1 VIVAL
6 DAPEALDA
14 RIEDVGGKAHGL
26 AALFALGLPVPAGVV
41 VPSTDAHVGEVDP
54 KVIVGILG
62 DGPFA
67 VRSSAVAE
75 DTQQRSAAGQ
85 YESVMGVT
93 PRGLKEAVDR
103 VIRSAGSERA
113 RAYSGAA
120 SPIAVVIQR
129 EIPAGRAGVAFSRD
143 PVTGA
148 DEVVIECVFGHGE
161 ALVSGEAL
169 PDRYRVTSDGVVGA
183 QLAVKSGPR
192 RLLRTLRDDEALR
205 IAALIQ
211 RAVDGFGRPVD
222 IEFCLDRR
230 ALWLVQ
236 ARSITT
242 RAGAR

>member
-1 VIVAL
+1 MAL
-6 DAPEALDA
+6 DAPETLDA

-41 VPSTDAHVGEVDP
+41 IPITDDHVNEVDP
-54 KVIVGILG
+54 EAVVRILG

-75 DTQQRSAAGQ
+75 DTGRRSAAGQ

-93 PRGLKEAVDR
+93 PAGLREAVGR

-113 RAYSGAA
+113 LVYSGTA

-129 EIPAGRAGVAFSRD
+129 EISAGRAGVAFSRD

-161 ALVSGEAL
+161 ALVSGVAL
-169 PDRYRVTSDGVVGA
+169 PDRYRVANDGVVDA
-183 QLAVKSGPR
+183 QVAVKSGPR
-192 RLLRTLRDDEALR
+192 RLLRTLRDDEAIL
-205 IAALIQ
+205 IAALTR
-211 RAVDGFGRPVD
+211 RAVEGFGRPVD
-222 IEFCLDRR
+222 VEFCFDRR
-230 ALWLVQ
+230 TLWLVQ

-242 RAGAR
+242 RAGAP